1 MICTFILQSY
11 LKGDKN
17 MNYEIL
23 INKYNK
29 VHKEIIEKIK
39 LVEYE
44 KKDQTSSLL
53 VEEKT
58 LEMFLKLKNYIYGF
72 KNVIYKSWRI
82 TTAI

>member
-1 MICTFILQSY
+1 
-11 LKGDKN
+11 

-72 KNVIYKSWRI
+72 KNVIYKS
-82 TTAI
+82 

>member
-1 MICTFILQSY
+1 
-11 LKGDKN
+11 

-23 INKYNK
+23 TNKYNK

-58 LEMFLKLKNYIYGF
+58 LEMFLKLKNYIYET
-72 KNVIYKSWRI
+72 KKIIWI
-82 TTAI
+82 

>member
-72 KNVIYKSWRI
+72 KNVIYKS
-82 TTAI
+82 